1 MKIFDLTTKSGKA
14 VAISSMGL
22 FPSFFP
28 ALLSFEMVKLALN
41 KLSSSKDQSEIAT
54 ELIRKGKE
62 NNVKEMEIIVDNK
75 KGLDLRAPIEGVD
88 VKAMVGSDEKTHVR
102 VVYK

>member
-1 MKIFDLTTKSGKA
+1 MKVFDLTTKSGKTD
-14 VAISSMGL
+14 AISSMGL
-22 FPSFFP
+22 FPSLFLTSSP
-28 ALLSFEMVKLALN
+28 IWLLKIALD
-41 KLSSSKDQSEIAT
+41 KLSSSKDQGEIAA

-75 KGLDLRAPIEGVD
+75 KGLNLRAPIEGVD
-88 VKAMVGSDEKTHVR
+88 VKVMVGSDEKANVK

>member
-1 MKIFDLTTKSGKA
+1 MKVFDLTTKSGKTD
-14 VAISSMGL
+14 AISSMGL
-22 FPSFFP
+22 FPSLFLTSSP
-28 ALLSFEMVKLALN
+28 IWLLKIALD
-41 KLSSSKDQSEIAT
+41 KLSSSKDQGEIAA

-75 KGLDLRAPIEGVD
+75 KGLNLRTPIEGVD
-88 VKAMVGSDEKTHVR
+88 VKVMVGSDEKANVK